1 MELAQS
7 TDNTFSLD
15 ELATVADVPR
25 RTVRYYIELGLLEG
39 AEGETRAARYTRR
52 HLETLLQIRR
62 LTAEGLAL
70 SRIKQRLAGEAA
82 AERPPAPA
90 FAAQRMAYSVAE
102 DVQPYEAAPAFAARS
117 VAGPSM
123 AQPSLAEPSIAE
135 PSIAEP
141 SIEMRS
147 HLQLAPGIELVIE
160 PGAARLSPAQLRRF
174 MREALDALA
183 RAREEKQE

>member
-7 TDNTFSLD
+7 TDHTFSLD

-70 SRIKQRLAGEAA
+70 SRVKQRLAAEAA
-82 AERPPAPA
+82 GEVAEVRGG
-90 FAAQRMAYSVAE
+90 SVASE
-102 DVQPYEAAPAFAARS
+102 GAAAAAWSPAVRES
-117 VAGPSM
+117 VSEYVV
-123 AQPSLAEPSIAE
+123 S
-135 PSIAEP
+135 P
-141 SIEMRS
+141 SIEVRS
-147 HLQLAPGIELVIE
+147 HLRLAPGVELVIE
-160 PGAARLSPAQLRRF
+160 PGAAQLSPEQLRRF

-183 RAREEKQE
+183 RARQEKPE

>member
-15 ELATVADVPR
+15 ELATLTDVPR

-62 LTAEGLAL
+62 LTAEGVAL
-70 SRIKQRLAGEAA
+70 SRIKQRLAGEAMAEGA
-82 AERPPAPA
+82 ASPGAVRASARA
-90 FAAQRMAYSVAE
+90 FSVAE
-102 DVQPYEAAPAFAARS
+102 TSVPYDAT
-117 VAGPSM
+117 
-123 AQPSLAEPSIAE
+123 
-135 PSIAEP
+135 P
-141 SIEMRS
+141 SIEVRS
-147 HLQLAPGIELVIE
+147 HLQLSPGIELVIE
-160 PGAARLSPAQLRRF
+160 PGAARLSSEQLRRF

-183 RAREEKQE
+183 RAREEKRE

>member
-1 MELAQS
+1 MKPAQS
-7 TDNTFSLD
+7 TDETFSLD

-52 HLETLLQIRR
+52 HLEMLLQIRR
-62 LTAEGLAL
+62 LTAEGIAL

-82 AERPPAPA
+82 TERAAAPAVAERG
-90 FAAQRMAYSVAE
+90 MAYSVAE
-102 DVQPYEAAPAFAARS
+102 DVVPDVVWP
-117 VAGPSM
+117 P
-123 AQPSLAEPSIAE
+123 
-135 PSIAEP
+135 
-141 SIEMRS
+141 IEVRS

-160 PGAARLSPAQLRRF
+160 PGAAGLSPEQLRRF

>member
-7 TDNTFSLD
+7 TDHTFSLD

-25 RTVRYYIELGLLEG
+25 RTVRYYIEFGLLEG

-70 SRIKQRLAGEAA
+70 SRIKQRLAAEAGEGGGASEGA
-82 AERPPAPA
+82 PAGAPA
-90 FAAQRMAYSVAE
+90 FAVRESVS
-102 DVQPYEAAPAFAARS
+102 PY
-117 VAGPSM
+117 VAT
-123 AQPSLAEPSIAE
+123 
-135 PSIAEP
+135 P
-141 SIEMRS
+141 SIEVRS

-160 PGAARLSPAQLRRF
+160 PGAARLSPEQLRRF
-174 MREALDALA
+174 MREALDALS

>member
-62 LTAEGLAL
+62 LAAEGIAL
-70 SRIKQRLAGEAA
+70 SRIRQRLSGEAA
-82 AERPPAPA
+82 EERAAAPA
-90 FAAQRMAYSVAE
+90 VAARGMALSVAE
-102 DVQPYEAAPAFAARS
+102 SAMPY
-117 VAGPSM
+117 VAT
-123 AQPSLAEPSIAE
+123 
-135 PSIAEP
+135 P
-141 SIEMRS
+141 SIEVRS
-147 HLQLAPGIELVIE
+147 HLQLAPGLELVIE
-160 PGAARLSPAQLRRF
+160 PGAARLSPEQLRRF

-183 RAREEKQE
+183 RAREETQE